1 MRETPAAQCEL
12 PALAAK
18 LSHQETAL
26 RNPASEHPASERG
39 TDISRPCHHL
49 RFDPQRTLWWSRGL
63 QDIPSRTRAERTRMG
78 ADPVA
83 QLLSDPRFKGLPI
96 TWEVTS
102 EGYDAI
108 RRAWLTH
115 VHAEEV
121 LFKPFTEDEFKTQ
134 MQVMLSVFTDDC
146 VMELVPAGKRWEGRE
161 QAAEFY
167 RVFLSSLRGMQW
179 VPQALVIGPQG
190 VLDVV
195 NMTGKLVKEFAGLK
209 EIGAQVHLRS

>member
-1 MRETPAAQCEL
+1 
-12 PALAAK
+12 
-18 LSHQETAL
+18 
-26 RNPASEHPASERG
+26 
-39 TDISRPCHHL
+39 
-49 RFDPQRTLWWSRGL
+49 
-63 QDIPSRTRAERTRMG
+63 MG
-78 ADPVA
+78 VDPVA
-83 QLLSDPRFKGLPI
+83 QLLSDPRFKGKPI
-96 TWEVTS
+96 TWAVTS
-102 EGYDAI
+102 DGYDAI

-146 VMELVPAGKRWEGRE
+146 VMELVTTGERWQGHQ
-161 QAAEFY
+161 QAAAFY
-167 RVFLSSLRGMQW
+167 RVFLSSLQQMQW

-209 EIGAQVHLRS
+209 EVGAAVHLQWVIYFPWVPTAGKFKGEVIYSIRPV